1 MLLIKIHIC
10 PPQLSHCHLL
20 VVNVV
25 LDQRKVGSL
34 CSVGCSTSTALYIK
48 YVYINN
54 YSINPNQNNL
64 RSITIASFMHPAPLQ
79 PPEKKMSITSWNAAH
94 HSGNKSNLPTF
105 SDDNTADLIV
115 LQ

>member
-25 LDQRKVGSL
+25 LDQCKVGSL
-34 CSVGCSTSTALYIK
+34 CSVGCSTSTVLYIK
-48 YVYINN
+48 YVYIN

-64 RSITIASFMHPAPLQ
+64 RSITVASFMHPAPLQ
-79 PPEKKMSITSWNAAH
+79 PPPKKTCQLQAGMLRIIQETNLISLHFLKTTPPTS
-94 HSGNKSNLPTF
+94 
-105 SDDNTADLIV
+105 
-115 LQ
+115 